1 MSDDF
6 HLTDELLHIMEGLDT
21 FPECCRANL
30 LKMTAAWEQDMIKL
44 PRQGEKSARVAK
56 YWKARY
62 LREIGEP

>member
-30 LKMTAAWEQDMIKL
+30 LKMTAAWEQDMIRL
-44 PRQGEKSARVAK
+44 RRERDT
-56 YWKARY
+56 WKRKAQQRGS
-62 LREIGEP
+62 R